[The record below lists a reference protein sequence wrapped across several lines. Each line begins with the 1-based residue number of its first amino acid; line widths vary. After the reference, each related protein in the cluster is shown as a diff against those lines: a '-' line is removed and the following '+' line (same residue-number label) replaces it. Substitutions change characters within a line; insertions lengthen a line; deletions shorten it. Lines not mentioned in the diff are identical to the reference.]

1 MRKGHCF
8 FFQFLIVEDS
18 IVDREDSW
26 SDLHD
31 PGLEGECDG
40 GVAGAELDLHQAPD
54 AVRQLHALVDHVL
67 ALERPLSNRERLQVF
82 KIILRQKRIIQLTLF
97 CVIFVLMPSLVHST
111 PSMVCWISLAA
122 GMSFQVF
129 RNVFFSI
136 APEKILPYLSSVLL
150 YCK

>member
-1 MRKGHCF
+1 M
-8 FFQFLIVEDS
+8 EDS
-18 IVDREDSW
+18 IIDREDSRG
-26 SDLHD
+26 DLHD
-31 PGLEGECDG
+31 PGLEGERDG

-67 ALERPLSNRERLQVF
+67 ALKRPLSNRERLQVF
-82 KIILRQKRIIQLTLF
+82 KIILRQTSAIELTLF

-122 GMSFQVF
+122 GMSFHVF

-136 APEKILPYLSSVLL
+136 APEGDPGCIFFTLNTYQATFISDIL
-150 YCK
+150 

>member
-1 MRKGHCF
+1 MRKGHC
-8 FFQFLIVEDS
+8 FLIVEDS

-31 PGLEGECDG
+31 PRLEGECDG
-40 GVAGAELDLHQAPD
+40 GVAGTELDLHQAPD

-67 ALERPLSNRERLQVF
+67 ALKRPLSHRERLQVF

-122 GMSFQVF
+122 GMSFHVF

-136 APEKILPYLSSVLL
+136 AP
-150 YCK
+150 